1 MEEYENLRKRYQ
13 KAVQYF
19 EDENIPYDDKI
30 VFLKDYLDLLDQ
42 IRVIYH
48 RLKVVEGKQLLIY
61 N

>member
-13 KAVQYF
+13 KAIKYF
-19 EDENIPYDDKI
+19 EDEEIPNDDKI

-48 RLKVVEGKQLLIY
+48 RLKIVEGKQLLI
-61 N
+61 

>member
-19 EDENIPYDDKI
+19 EDEEIPNDDKI

-42 IRVIYH
+42 IRVIYR
-48 RLKVVEGKQLLIY
+48 RLKVVEGKQLLI
-61 N
+61 